1 MFCLGCGDDLSGKE
15 SDRRNFK
22 SSQDV
27 FLLWKAF
34 VDRLSV
40 DSLSINIDSYGE
52 MMCRKCYYVYKRFLL
67 QTFVDPSTWNS
78 QA

>member
-15 SDRRNFK
+15 SDRRNLK

-27 FLLWKAF
+27 LLLWKAF

-40 DSLSINIDSYGE
+40 DSLSINIDSYASDAA
-52 MMCRKCYYVYKRFLL
+52 F
-67 QTFVDPSTWNS
+67 STSRTSILFN
-78 QA
+78 